1 MNNAGDYDRRR
12 IRIDARGSRAYLMF
26 SLRFRPIF
34 KDKKPVISP
43 ETIPATLPSLADRP
57 ALAPGDR
64 LGNFVL
70 PASDGY
76 LWVFYEK
83 TRGYR
88 NLIFVFP
95 ENSAENSQ
103 ALAELVSAY
112 PGLQDAHIDV
122 FAIGRLPV
130 DNIADLARR
139 HSVPFLLYADPE
151 GKVSRE
157 ITEKSGFARDQ
168 AFCLLLDENQRLLK
182 SFALTDVAKGS
193 LGEKACAFYSDK
205 KPAPLE
211 AEPQRAAPVL
221 IVPKVL
227 DRADCDALIA
237 RWRHQNEEGTVTTRV
252 DGKDTSRIDPGMKQ
266 RRDHQVLDP
275 ELDSW
280 LSKMVG
286 RRIAPELAK
295 AFYFQRFRFDRFV
308 ITCYDAAR
316 GDYFRPHRD
325 NTTPSTQARMFALTL
340 NLNTEDYEGGGL
352 RFPEYGPEAYRPKSG
367 DAILFSCSLIHE
379 ALPVTKG
386 SRFTLLSFLR
396 DPVLQEQVDKR
407 AKGGAS

>member
-1 MNNAGDYDRRR
+1 MT
-12 IRIDARGSRAYLMF
+12 
-26 SLRFRPIF
+26 
-34 KDKKPVISP
+34 SP
-43 ETIPATLPSLADRP
+43 KTITVELPPLADRP

-64 LGNFVL
+64 LGNFML
-70 PASDGY
+70 PASNGY
-76 LWVFYEK
+76 FWIFYEK

-95 ENSAENSQ
+95 ENTAENNQ
-103 ALAELVSAY
+103 VLAELTSAY
-112 PGLQDAHIDV
+112 PGLQEARIDV
-122 FAIGRLPV
+122 FAVGRLPV
-130 DNIADLARR
+130 ETVTSLGQR
-139 HSVPFLLYADPE
+139 HSVPFLFYGDPE
-151 GKVSRE
+151 GKVSLE
-157 ITEKSGFARDQ
+157 IAEKSGFARDQ

-182 SFALTDVAKGS
+182 SFALKDIAKGALS
-193 LGEKACAFYSDK
+193 EEVRAFYSDK
-205 KPAPLE
+205 NPAPLE
-211 AEPQRAAPVL
+211 AEPQRTAPVL
-221 IVPKVL
+221 MIPKVL

-237 RWRHQNEEGTVTTRV
+237 RWRQQNEEGTVTTRV
-252 DGKDTSRIDPGMKQ
+252 DGKDTRQIDSAMKQ

-275 ELDSW
+275 ELDAW
-280 LSKMVG
+280 LARMVG

-308 ITCYDAAR
+308 VTCYDAAR

-386 SRFTLLSFLR
+386 RRFTLLSFLR
-396 DPVLQEQVDKR
+396 DPVLQEKIDRQ
-407 AKGGAS
+407 ASA